1 VTRREELTVPDGLSS
16 IEGLADKHRRVLDR
30 HHVTDLRGLVQADRR
45 VIYRA
50 MANLRPRPTLELIS
64 QWQDEARS
72 MLDEFVTDTS
82 DWHTAASFVIV
93 FGQRHHEG
101 AWEHRVEVEQTEVEP
116 ERNPQVWPGWDCVPV
131 CAWMAGQL
139 GQPEAEPPGES
150 ATQPSA
156 AAEGP
161 LSGQP
166 VAQPAA
172 EAPPSAQ
179 PVVQP
184 AGEPAPEPP
193 RPASRT
199 RLRIES
205 AAFVDAAGH
214 TDVVKAG
221 ELIPDP
227 RTRFTAPVRV
237 VLTVSGARPGS
248 RLQAV
253 ARVQRP
259 NAPGWNAQ
267 DPVIPSSSGHAE
279 FDLSA
284 VPAGDH
290 EMSLIAWAPDASAK
304 PVSLRLPQITI
315 HAPQHE

>member
-1 VTRREELTVPDGLSS
+1 VPDGLSS
-16 IEGLADKHRRVLDR
+16 IEGLADKHRRVLER

-101 AWEHRVEVEQTEVEP
+101 AWERRVEVEQTEVEP

-131 CAWMAGQL
+131 CAWMTGQL
-139 GQPEAEPPGES
+139 GQPEAEPTGES
-150 ATQPSA
+150 ATQPTEA
-156 AAEGP
+156 P
-161 LSGQP
+161 LSGEP
-166 VAQPAA
+166 VTQ
-172 EAPPSAQ
+172 PSAE
-179 PVVQP
+179 PVP
-184 AGEPAPEPP
+184 EPA
-193 RPASRT
+193 RPASRS
-199 RLRIES
+199 RLRIDS
-205 AAFVDAAGH
+205 AALVDAAGH
-214 TDVVKAG
+214 TDMVKAG

-227 RTRFTAPVRV
+227 RTRFTVPVRV
-237 VLTVSGARPGS
+237 VLTVSEARPGS

-259 NAPGWNAQ
+259 NAAGWNAQ
-267 DPVIPSSSGHAE
+267 DPVSPSSSGHAE

-290 EMSLIAWAPDASAK
+290 EISLIAWAPDASAK
-304 PVSLRLPQITI
+304 PVSLRLPPITI
-315 HAPQHE
+315 HALQDE

>member
-82 DWHTAASFVIV
+82 DWHTAASFVII

-101 AWEHRVEVEQTEVEP
+101 AWERRIEVERTEVEP
-116 ERNPQVWPGWDCVPV
+116 ERTPQVWPAWDCVPV
-131 CAWMAGQL
+131 CAWLAGQL
-139 GQPEAEPPGES
+139 TQPE
-150 ATQPSA
+150 
-156 AAEGP
+156 
-161 LSGQP
+161 
-166 VAQPAA
+166 PA
-172 EAPPSAQ
+172 
-179 PVVQP
+179 V
-184 AGEPAPEPP
+184 EPATGPP
-193 RPASRT
+193 PPVSRP
-199 RLRIES
+199 RLRIDS
-205 AAFVDAAGH
+205 AALVDAAGRA
-214 TDVVKAG
+214 DVVKAG

-227 RTRFTAPVRV
+227 RTRLTAPVRV
-237 VLTVSGARPGS
+237 VLTVSGSWPGS

-253 ARVQRP
+253 ARIQRP
-259 NAPGWNAQ
+259 NAAGWNAQ
-267 DPVIPSSSGHAE
+267 APVAPSSEGHAE

-290 EMSLIAWAPDASAK
+290 EISLIAWAPDASAK
-304 PVSLRLPQITI
+304 PVSLRLPPITI
-315 HAPQHE
+315 HALQDE

>member
-1 VTRREELTVPDGLSS
+1 VPDGLSS
-16 IEGLADKHRRVLDR
+16 IEGLADKHRRLLDR

-93 FGQRHHEG
+93 FGQRHHDG

-139 GQPEAEPPGES
+139 GQPGAEPPGEPV
-150 ATQPSA
+150 TQPSA
-156 AAEGP
+156 VAEAP
-161 LSGQP
+161 LSGEP
-166 VAQPAA
+166 VARPAA
-172 EAPPSAQ
+172 
-179 PVVQP
+179 
-184 AGEPAPEPP
+184 EPAPEPP
-193 RPASRT
+193 RPVSRP
-199 RLRIES
+199 RLRIDS
-205 AAFVDAAGH
+205 AAFVDAAGR

-227 RTRFTAPVRV
+227 RTRFTVPVRV

-259 NAPGWNAQ
+259 NAAGWNAQ
-267 DPVIPSSSGHAE
+267 DPVIPSSSGRAE

-315 HAPQHE
+315 HAPHDE

>member
-1 VTRREELTVPDGLSS
+1 VPDGLSS

-82 DWHTAASFVIV
+82 DWHTAASIVIV

-101 AWEHRVEVEQTEVEP
+101 VWERRVEVEQTEVEP

-131 CAWMAGQL
+131 CAWMTGQL

-150 ATQPSA
+150 ATQPSGVTEA
-156 AAEGP
+156 P
-161 LSGQP
+161 LSGQPVTRLSAVTEPSSSGEP

-172 EAPPSAQ
+172 E
-179 PVVQP
+179 
-184 AGEPAPEPP
+184 PAPEPL
-193 RPASRT
+193 RPASRP
-199 RLRIES
+199 RLRIDS

-227 RTRFTAPVRV
+227 RTRFTVPVRI

-259 NAPGWNAQ
+259 NAAGWNPQ
-267 DPVIPSSSGHAE
+267 DPVSPSSSGHAE

-290 EMSLIAWAPDASAK
+290 ELSLIAWAPDASAK

-315 HAPQHE
+315 HAPQDG

>member
-1 VTRREELTVPDGLSS
+1 MPDGLSS

-101 AWEHRVEVEQTEVEP
+101 AWERRVEVEQTEVEP
-116 ERNPQVWPGWDCVPV
+116 ERNPQLWPGWDCVPV
-131 CAWMAGQL
+131 CAWMADQL

-156 AAEGP
+156 VTETP
-161 LSGQP
+161 LAG
-166 VAQPAA
+166 
-172 EAPPSAQ
+172 E

-184 AGEPAPEPP
+184 AAEPVPEPP
-193 RPASRT
+193 PPASRP
-199 RLRIES
+199 RLRIDS
-205 AAFVDAAGH
+205 AALIDAAGH
-214 TDVVKAG
+214 TDMVKAG

-227 RTRFTAPVRV
+227 RTRFTVPVRV

-259 NAPGWNAQ
+259 NAAGWNPQ
-267 DPVIPSSSGHAE
+267 DPVSPSSSGHAE

-290 EMSLIAWAPDASAK
+290 ELSLIAWAPDASAK

-315 HAPQHE
+315 HAPQDE

>member
-1 VTRREELTVPDGLSS
+1 VPDGLSS

-64 QWQDEARS
+64 QWQDQARS

-93 FGQRHHEG
+93 FGQRQHDG

-139 GQPEAEPPGES
+139 GQPGAEPPGEPV
-150 ATQPSA
+150 TQPSA
-156 AAEGP
+156 VAP
-161 LSGQP
+161 LSGEP

-172 EAPPSAQ
+172 
-179 PVVQP
+179 
-184 AGEPAPEPP
+184 EPAPEPP
-193 RPASRT
+193 RPASRP
-199 RLRIES
+199 RLRIDS
-205 AAFVDAAGH
+205 AAFVDAAGR

-227 RTRFTAPVRV
+227 RTRFTVPVRV

-259 NAPGWNAQ
+259 NAAGWNAQ

-315 HAPQHE
+315 RAPHDE

>member
-1 VTRREELTVPDGLSS
+1 MV
-16 IEGLADKHRRVLDR
+16 
-30 HHVTDLRGLVQADRR
+30 
-45 VIYRA
+45 
-50 MANLRPRPTLELIS
+50 
-64 QWQDEARS
+64 
-72 MLDEFVTDTS
+72 
-82 DWHTAASFVIV
+82 
-93 FGQRHHEG
+93 
-101 AWEHRVEVEQTEVEP
+101 
-116 ERNPQVWPGWDCVPV
+116 
-131 CAWMAGQL
+131 GQL
-139 GQPEAEPPGES
+139 GQPEAEPPGEPG
-150 ATQPSA
+150 TQPSA
-156 AAEGP
+156 MTQAL
-161 LSGQP
+161 LSGQAP
-166 VAQPAA
+166 LSRESVTQPAA
-172 EAPPSAQ
+172 EAPPSAE
-179 PVVQP
+179 PVAQP
-184 AGEPAPEPP
+184 AAEPAPEPP

-237 VLTVSGARPGS
+237 VLTVTGARPGS

-259 NAPGWNAQ
+259 DAAGWNAQ

-284 VPAGDH
+284 LPAGDH
-290 EMSLIAWAPDASAK
+290 EMSLIAWAPDASVK

-315 HAPQHE
+315 HAPHDE

>member
-1 VTRREELTVPDGLSS
+1 MPDGLSS
-16 IEGLADKHRRVLDR
+16 IEGLADKHRRVLER

-101 AWEHRVEVEQTEVEP
+101 AWERRVEVEQTEVEP

-131 CAWMAGQL
+131 CAWMTGQL

-150 ATQPSA
+150 AAQPTEA
-156 AAEGP
+156 P
-161 LSGQP
+161 LSGEP
-166 VAQPAA
+166 VTQLSAVTEPPSSGEPAA
-172 EAPPSAQ
+172 QLAA
-179 PVVQP
+179 
-184 AGEPAPEPP
+184 EPAPEPP
-193 RPASRT
+193 RPASRP
-199 RLRIES
+199 RLRIDS
-205 AAFVDAAGH
+205 AAFVDAAGR
-214 TDVVKAG
+214 TDVVMAG

-227 RTRFTAPVRV
+227 RTRFTVPVRV
-237 VLTVSGARPGS
+237 VLTVSDARPGS
-248 RLQAV
+248 RIQAV

-259 NAPGWNAQ
+259 NAAGWNPQ
-267 DPVIPSSSGHAE
+267 DPVSPSSSGHAE

-290 EMSLIAWAPDASAK
+290 ELSLIAWAPDASAK
-304 PVSLRLPQITI
+304 PVSLRLPPITI
-315 HAPQHE
+315 HAPQDE